1 MEIINKIDF
10 KIAIPIIISLIS
22 LLISL
27 VTALTT
33 WKSEKFKIDF
43 EMVKWLGSGSKGYPV
58 FIWMY
63 VTNYSKLPCSIL
75 EVELIYK
82 SNRQVI
88 KESGT
93 GSKKLISRPT
103 STTRGSREIYSLS
116 YPINI
121 NSYSSVGGYFHISSE
136 YGSTFY
142 EDKTIYVVVKT
153 NRGIK
158 KKKIFMDFGKN
169 VVRSLEYQMGEITVE
184 KRSDGTNIEYLKDK
198 TID

>member
-1 MEIINKIDF
+1 MNSVDLTTL
-10 KIAIPIIISLIS
+10 IPIIISLIS
-22 LLISL
+22 LLISI
-27 VTALTT
+27 VTVLTT

-43 EMVKWLGSGSKGYPV
+43 EMVKWLGSGTEGYPV

-75 EVELIYK
+75 EVELIHK
-82 SNRQVI
+82 SNGQVI

-93 GSKKLISRPT
+93 GSKKLISTTT
-103 STTRGSREIYSLS
+103 STTIGSRDIYSLS

-142 EDKTIYVVVKT
+142 EDKTIDVVVKT
-153 NRGIK
+153 NRGIR

-169 VVRSLEYQMGEITVE
+169 VVRSIEYQMGEITID
-184 KRSDGTNIEYLKDK
+184 KRSDGTSIDYLKDK